1 MKKMIKTLS
10 DNVDALL
17 DEWIKLQRESGE
29 SSHSISEDEVVS
41 QSSDFLKLFVRA
53 AASGASD
60 IESPAWEEVLAM
72 LREVALY
79 RSQRG
84 LKPEETAM
92 FVLSLKEAL
101 LSRLLDKGD
110 SKDLLKDLWSMT
122 VVVDKLGLFVMGIF
136 IEKRENV
143 IERQQ
148 EELLEISTP
157 VVELWEGVL
166 ALPVI
171 GTLDSA
177 RAQAVMEG
185 LLESIVH
192 YEAKIAIIDI
202 TGVPAVDT
210 QTAQHLLKTV
220 TAAELMGAECFI
232 SGVRPQIA
240 QTIVQLGLDLGG
252 MQTKGSLMS
261 AFRESLSKLGLAV
274 EKVSG

>member
-1 MKKMIKTLS
+1 MKKIMELLS
-10 DNVDALL
+10 GDVSGLL
-17 DEWIKLQRESGE
+17 KDWIALQREDGH
-29 SSHSISEDEVVS
+29 SSLSISEDEVVS
-41 QSSDFLKLFVRA
+41 QSTDFLKLFVRA
-53 AASGASD
+53 VSSGEQD
-60 IESPAWEEVLAM
+60 INDPAWDETLTM

-79 RSQRG
+79 RGQRG
-84 LKPEETAM
+84 LKPVETAT

-101 LSRLLDKGD
+101 FSRLLERGK
-110 SKDLLKDLWSMT
+110 SEKLLEDLWSVT
-122 VVVDKLGLFVMGIF
+122 VCVDRLGMYVMSIF
-136 IEKRENV
+136 IEKREDI

-148 EELLEISTP
+148 EELLEVSTP

-185 LLESIVH
+185 LLEAIVQ

-220 TAAELMGAECFI
+220 TAAELMGAECYV

-261 AFRESLSKLGLAV
+261 AFQQALKRLGLSV
-274 EKVSG
+274 EKTRV

>member
-1 MKKMIKTLS
+1 MKKIAELLLRDVS
-10 DNVDALL
+10 ELL
-17 DEWIKLQRESGE
+17 DRWIELQERSGAGGV
-29 SSHSISEDEVVS
+29 SISKDEVVS
-41 QSSDFLKLFVRA
+41 QSTDFLKLFSDAVS
-53 AASGASD
+53 SGKQD
-60 IESPAWEEVLAM
+60 IEDEAWDDTLAM
-72 LREVALY
+72 LKEVALY

-84 LKPEETAM
+84 LKPSETAT

-101 LSRLLDKGD
+101 FSRLLSQE
-110 SKDLLKDLWSMT
+110 SKDGLLEQLWAVT
-122 VVVDKLGLFVMGIF
+122 TCVDRLGLYVMDLF
-136 IEKRENV
+136 IEKREDV
-143 IERQQ
+143 IERQR
-148 EELLEISTP
+148 EELLEVSTP
-157 VVELWEGVL
+157 VVELWDGIL

-171 GTLDSA
+171 GTLDSS

-185 LLESIVH
+185 LLQAIVD

-220 TAAELMGAECFI
+220 TAAELMGAKCYV

-261 AFRESLSKLGLAV
+261 AFQVSLTEMGLSVESVK
-274 EKVSG
+274 K